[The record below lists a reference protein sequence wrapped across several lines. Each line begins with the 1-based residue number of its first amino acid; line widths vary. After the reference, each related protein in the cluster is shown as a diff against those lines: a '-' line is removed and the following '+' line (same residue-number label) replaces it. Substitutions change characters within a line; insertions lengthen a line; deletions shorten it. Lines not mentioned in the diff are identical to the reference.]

1 MAFFG
6 KNAVAFLLMTTL
18 FGVSLGAVYKVGDS
32 AGWTAMGSVD
42 YKKWASTKN
51 FHVGDEIVFDY
62 NNKFHNVK
70 EVTHQDF
77 QSCNAASP
85 MATYTTGSDSITLKN
100 HGDHYFL
107 CGVPGHCEA
116 GQKVDIMV
124 TPVSLRP
131 SVVSLGAV
139 YKVGDSAGST
149 AMGNFD
155 YKKWASTKNFHV
167 GDVIDRGETEQI
179 SPLHLAALR

>member
-6 KNAVAFLLMTTL
+6 KNVVAFLLMTTL

-51 FHVGDEIVFDY
+51 FHVGDEILFNY
-62 NNKFHNVK
+62 NDQFHSVK

-77 QSCNAASP
+77 RSCNAASP
-85 MATYTTGSDSITLKN
+85 MAAYTTGSDSITLKN
-100 HGDHYFL
+100 LGHHYFL
-107 CGVPGHCEA
+107 CGFPGHCEA
-116 GQKVDIMV
+116 GQKVDIMG

-131 SVVSLGAV
+131 SASPNYPSSPSASSQLTAPSPALNTASSLQFN
-139 YKVGDSAGST
+139 KLL
-149 AMGNFD
+149 
-155 YKKWASTKNFHV
+155 WAFV
-167 GDVIDRGETEQI
+167 
-179 SPLHLAALR
+179 PLALLAIGF